1 MTLRIWIFISW
12 IIAIDVDVQH
22 IINQVQNNRLQKSLN
37 QEMKVDLLNAGEVEL
52 CQVKRIPFSD
62 RELNEIRIENQP
74 FAYKRNSFKHLVRA
88 KNCKDGSDAHL
99 FIEPNGVSGTFY
111 HLGEYYVLEKLNSKI
126 SEAKVVDLTSPEFFD
141 VQEEHEHEPFLSS
154 KYSDT
159 YTGELWCDVSESE
172 TCDKSL
178 MEGYDPENDSIA
190 EGCKPCISLEPG
202 EQKIYIQVE
211 IDSGMI
217 KDFAKKL
224 KKKKKNPPK
233 DISSS
238 GQNPLQIPGFEEAV
252 DYVVNLYSTVSHDVY
267 HKLGIDLV
275 LCAIHVHR
283 SQFSHELEKTTY
295 IAAMREIEIPKTCH
309 LVHGLTT
316 LWINGGRASTNGL
329 YVNDGYAVIG
339 DIRGHLEKY
348 DRKLIAHETG
358 HNLGLHH
365 AKDCTLMTQTHSC
378 DGGLKNIKMHIGQ
391 RQVLTMVGK
400 IKKYQTTL
408 QKKVDAFLAQSNGV
422 ESVTSASFVGPAA
435 EEEELEQEE
444 EEIEEI
450 DRFNLQQPHSP
461 KKQRTD
467 SSDYRPTIIIL
478 STIVGVLAGFSLA
491 RCVVHFQE
499 KQSRPLE
506 IPLAQATSV

>member
-1 MTLRIWIFISW
+1 MILRIWTLITF
-12 IIAIDVDVQH
+12 IIAIDVNVQD
-22 IINQVQNNRLQKSLN
+22 IISHFQNDRLQRSLK
-37 QEMKVDLLNAGEVEL
+37 QELKVDLLEHGNVHL
-52 CQVKRIPFSD
+52 CHIKAIPSSD
-62 RELNEIRIENQP
+62 RELNEIRIENKP

-88 KNCKDGSDAHL
+88 KNCEDNTDAYL
-99 FIEPNGVSGTFY
+99 FIEPNGVSGSFY
-111 HLGEYYVLEKLNSKI
+111 HRGEYYVLEKLNSHL
-126 SEAKVVDLTSPEFFD
+126 SEAKLVDLTSAEFID
-141 VQEEHEHEPFLSS
+141 TPEEHEHEPFLSTE
-154 KYSDT
+154 YFDT
-159 YTGELWCDVSESE
+159 YTGELWCDVSETE
-172 TCDKSL
+172 TCDKTL
-178 MEGYDPENDSIA
+178 MEDYDPEVDSIA
-190 EGCKPCISLEPG
+190 EGCKPCLSLEPG

-217 KDFAKKL
+217 KDFAKKA
-224 KKKKKNPPK
+224 KKKKKNFPK
-233 DISSS
+233 DVSTN
-238 GQNPLQIPGFEEAV
+238 GQNALQIPGFEEAV

-267 HKLGIDLV
+267 HDLGIDLV
-275 LCAIHVHR
+275 LCTIHVHR
-283 SQFSHELEKTTY
+283 SQFSHELEKKTY
-295 IAAMREIEIPKTCH
+295 IAAMREIEIPETCH

-329 YVNDGYAVIG
+329 YVNDGYAVVG

-400 IKKYQTTL
+400 IQKYQKRL
-408 QKKVDAFLAQSNGV
+408 QKKIDAFLAQSNGV
-422 ESVTSASFVGPAA
+422 ESVTSATLVGPAA

-450 DRFNLQQPHSP
+450 DRLNLEQIHIPSSQ
-461 KKQRTD
+461 KTD
-467 SSDYRPTIIIL
+467 SSDYRCTIMIL
-478 STIVGVLAGFSLA
+478 STLVGMLAGFSLA

-499 KQSRPLE
+499 KQTRPLE
-506 IPLAQATSV
+506 IPLAAKV